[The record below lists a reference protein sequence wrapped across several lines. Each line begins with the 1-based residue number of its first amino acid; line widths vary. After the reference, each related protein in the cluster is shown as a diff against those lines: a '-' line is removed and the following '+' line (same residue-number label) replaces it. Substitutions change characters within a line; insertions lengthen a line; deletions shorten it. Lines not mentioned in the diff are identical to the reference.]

1 MMTRPRLSATLFALL
16 AAPAMASAQPAPA
29 PAPPAAAP
37 PPQVLAPAP
46 PTPAVPNGPEWT
58 SLRLLRD
65 KGVISDAELA
75 SALRDIG
82 VVGAGDATTLVLGRL
97 RTTLYGYLE
106 GNYKY
111 DSTQSCVEF
120 CGSSQIQRPGTY
132 RGDHGRAIFSAR
144 DSRLGL
150 RFSAPEEHGIR
161 VSGVLETDFFG
172 PTTTTEQSTYVNPV
186 LRIRTSF
193 LKIETPVLD
202 ILV

>member
-1 MMTRPRLSATLFALL
+1 MTTRPRLSATLFALL
-16 AAPAMASAQPAPA
+16 ATAPAASAQPAPDPTAPVA

-37 PPQVLAPAP
+37 AP
-46 PTPAVPNGPEWT
+46 PTAAAAVPNGPEWT

-82 VVGAGDATTLVLGRL
+82 VLGAGDATTLVLGRL

-120 CGSSQIQRPGTY
+120 CGSSQIQRPGT
-132 RGDHGRAIFSAR
+132 
-144 DSRLGL
+144 
-150 RFSAPEEHGIR
+150 
-161 VSGVLETDFFG
+161 
-172 PTTTTEQSTYVNPV
+172 
-186 LRIRTSF
+186 
-193 LKIETPVLD
+193 
-202 ILV
+202 